1 MRILYVAAG
10 TPIPG
15 THGGSVHALQL
26 CRALAATGNEVH
38 LVAQAADRAASPAAE
53 PGGVILHPLPHRP
66 LFAQLEWTQWRQV
79 RRIARQVQP
88 DVVVERFYTFGG
100 TGLLAARAIGVPAVL
115 EVNSP
120 ARPYPGSL
128 RDHLDAL
135 TLVRP
140 IHRWRRWQLG
150 AACSYYSTAMVLLPE
165 RLRARTT
172 VIVNGVD
179 CQRVRPGEPIPDS
192 GPLRC
197 VFVSS
202 FRPWHG
208 AVDLVNATIEAI
220 ASGANL
226 HLTCIG
232 EGPTWEAARRR
243 ASGSAAAERIVF
255 TGQVPHDEV
264 ARYLASS
271 HVGIAPFS
279 PRHFRALELGWFW
292 SPIKIFEYLAAGLP
306 VLTADIPELR
316 ELLPGTVARFYPA
329 DDAVALAATLTVLAE
344 QRAELRRAAIA
355 ARQLAEER
363 YAWERQAAVVNGVLQ
378 AALSKPTV

>member
-26 CRALAATGNEVH
+26 CRGLAAAGNEVH
-38 LVAQAADRAASPAAE
+38 LVAQAPDRAARPTAVLDD
-53 PGGVILHPLPHRP
+53 VILHALPRRP
-66 LFAQLEWTQWRQV
+66 LLAQLEWTLWRQV
-79 RRIARQVQP
+79 RRIARQVRP
-88 DVVVERFYTFGG
+88 DVVIERFYTFGG

-128 RDHLDAL
+128 RDRLDAL

-140 IHRWRRWQLG
+140 IHRWRHWQLG
-150 AACSYYSTAMVLLPE
+150 TACRYYSTAAVLLPE
-165 RLRARTT
+165 GLRQRTT
-172 VIVNGVD
+172 VVVNGVD
-179 CQRVRPGEPIPDS
+179 CQRIRPGAALPDS

-208 AVDLVNATIEAI
+208 AADLVDATIEAM
-220 ASGANL
+220 ATGADL

-232 EGPTWEAARRR
+232 EGPTWEEARRR
-243 ASGSAAAERIVF
+243 ASRSAAAERIAF
-255 TGQVPHDEV
+255 IGQVPHDEIP
-264 ARYLASS
+264 RHLASS
-271 HVGIAPFS
+271 HLGIAPFS

-316 ELLPGTVARFYPA
+316 DLLPETVARFYPA
-329 DDAVALAATLTVLAE
+329 DDARALAVQLTSLAG
-344 QRAELRRAAIA
+344 QRAELRRASIA

-363 YAWERQAAVVNGVLQ
+363 YAWERQAAMVDGVLTE
-378 AALSKPTV
+378 ALAELR